1 MVRLGVV
8 GSHLG
13 GTAETRGT
21 DTVCAWASGRAV
33 SSRWLTFAPAVF
45 SWEPEPTASHLRF
58 PWPPAADWG
67 SCHWVLCL
75 KSVHTGNVKIM
86 RRTLL
91 SPDSNESRTK
101 DGGRWDQGGVALSS
115 VPAPCLPACLL
126 WCWLSC
132 RPASLHS
139 ARVLPPS
146 TTCCAAL
153 DLVKI
158 FRRLP
163 A

>member
-1 MVRLGVV
+1 MVVTWEGLR
-8 GSHLG
+8 
-13 GTAETRGT
+13 RCT

-58 PWPPAADWG
+58 PWPPATGWG
-67 SCHWVLCL
+67 SCHWVHCL
-75 KSVHTGNVKIM
+75 KSVRTGNVKIM

-91 SPDSNESRTK
+91 SPNSNESRTK

-115 VPAPCLPACLL
+115 VPAPCLPAC
-126 WCWLSC
+126 CGVGSPG

-139 ARVLPPS
+139 AKVLPPSPS

-158 FRRLP
+158 FWRLL